1 MKLKKIASLML
12 AGIMAVS
19 MLAGCKSGTTPNTDD
34 KPEVTPV
41 AGVAAAINNELDK
54 NKDAL
59 SFTED
64 TSLENVLLAH
74 FASKPIDAAY
84 WNNRPID
91 VMTGHYAAINGIVKA
106 DVTDKTAGDVAEMLK
121 SEETEKK
128 TTGLM
133 LFAANQEMFDQ
144 ASVLKFVGQQIDE
157 LELASVNEADTK
169 SYNYTGSVAVVEAES
184 KGGEESIWVIA
195 IEVTKDLADR

>member
-74 FASKPIDAAY
+74 FASKPIDASY
-84 WNNRPID
+84 WNNRAID
-91 VMTGHYAAINGIVKA
+91 TMAGHYDAINGIVKA
-106 DVTDKTAGDVAEMLK
+106 DTTVADDVADMLK
-121 SEETEKK
+121 SEDTDEK
-128 TTGLM
+128 TTGLV

-157 LELASVNEADTK
+157 LELASVNDADTK

>member
-84 WNNRPID
+84 WSDCTID
-91 VMTGHYAAINGIVKA
+91 DMAGHYAAINGIVKA
-106 DVTDKTAGDVAEMLK
+106 DETDFSVINMLK
-121 SEETEKK
+121 SEYTDEK
-128 TTGLM
+128 TTGLL

-157 LELASVNEADTK
+157 LELASVNDANTK

-184 KGGEESIWVIA
+184 KGGEESIWVVA

>member
-84 WNNRPID
+84 WDNHAID
-91 VMTGHYAAINGIVKA
+91 TMAGHYAAINGIVKA
-106 DVTDKTAGDVAEMLK
+106 DKTAGDVVEMLK
-121 SEETEKK
+121 SKDTNKK

-157 LELASVNEADTK
+157 LELASVNSANKK

>member
-84 WNNRPID
+84 WDNRAID
-91 VMTGHYAAINGIVKA
+91 NMAGHYAAINGIVKA
-106 DVTDKTAGDVAEMLK
+106 DETAGDVAEMLESK
-121 SEETEKK
+121 DTDEK

-157 LELASVNEADTK
+157 LELASVNKANKK

>member
-84 WNNRPID
+84 WDNHAID
-91 VMTGHYAAINGIVKA
+91 NMAGHYAAINGIVKA
-106 DVTDKTAGDVAEMLK
+106 DKTADDVAEMLESK
-121 SEETEKK
+121 DTDKK

-157 LELASVNEADTK
+157 LELASVNSANKK

>member
-84 WNNRPID
+84 WDNRAID
-91 VMTGHYAAINGIVKA
+91 DMAGHYAAINGIVKA
-106 DVTDKTAGDVAEMLK
+106 DETADDVAEMLE
-121 SEETEKK
+121 SEDTDKK

-157 LELASVNEADTK
+157 LELASVNSANTK

>member
-34 KPEVTPV
+34 KPEVTTV

-84 WNNRPID
+84 WDNHEID
-91 VMTGHYAAINGIVKA
+91 DMAGHYAAINGIVKA
-106 DVTDKTAGDVAEMLK
+106 DKTAVSVNEMLK
-121 SEETEKK
+121 SDVTDKK
-128 TTGLM
+128 TTGLL

-144 ASVLKFVGQQIDE
+144 ASVLKFVGQKIDE
-157 LELASVNEADTK
+157 LELASVNKANNK